1 MREFRSSIVL
11 TLVWTVLFSVDL
23 FMEVAPET
31 GFVTLGSVWLH
42 YGAFALV
49 ICLLFLF
56 SRRVKKTERVLKP
69 TALLAIV
76 FWAAGAYFV
85 LSALFVFISGLTV
98 ARVLFAVLSIL
109 GSVWFFCTGNA
120 MRAGQF
126 PSSGTLGFGLSA
138 ASAVLLSVLLKYM
151 ERPASNQH
159 FTLTVAISGC
169 IFGLLFITAL
179 LRAVFLRDPS
189 QTANLFWLSNVAV
202 CFALC
207 FAAQTI
213 FLLIRGGFSARNLT
227 LELPIMALGIVG
239 AVVAKQMSVPP
250 ET

>member
-1 MREFRSSIVL
+1 MREFRSSIIL
-11 TLVWTVLFSVDL
+11 TLIWTVLFSLGL
-23 FMEVAPET
+23 FLGVAPST
-31 GFVTLGSVWLH
+31 GFVTRGSVWMY

-49 ICLLFLF
+49 LCLLFIF
-56 SRRVKKTERVLKP
+56 SRRVKKTQRVIRP

-76 FWAAGAYFV
+76 FWVAGAYFD
-85 LSALFVFISGLTV
+85 LSALFVFISGVTPV
-98 ARVLFAVLSIL
+98 RMLFALLCIL

-120 MRAGQF
+120 LRAGDF
-126 PSSGTLGFGLSA
+126 PAGGTLGFGLA
-138 ASAVLLSVLLKYM
+138 ATAAVLLSVLLKYM

-169 IFGLLFITAL
+169 IFGLLFVTAL
-179 LRAVFLRDPS
+179 LRAVYLRDFG

-213 FLLIRGGFSARNLT
+213 FLLLKGGFSARNLT
-227 LELPIMALGIVG
+227 LELPVMALGIVG

-250 ET
+250 EE